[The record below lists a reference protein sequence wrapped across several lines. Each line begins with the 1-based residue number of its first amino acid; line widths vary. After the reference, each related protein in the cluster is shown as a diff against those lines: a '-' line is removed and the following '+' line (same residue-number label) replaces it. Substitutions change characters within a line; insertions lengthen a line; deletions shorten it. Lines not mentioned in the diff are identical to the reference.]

1 LIDEYFGMDA
11 RFISRKKRQPVEACA
26 DESGTLG
33 TESQFQREAREWVQ
47 RGDWHR
53 QKDLPEDA
61 VQSYLKAIALEPESA
76 EAHISLAHIHLERN
90 EHQRAMEY
98 YCRVIE
104 ITMDETLPKSK
115 MLYAA
120 AFQGIGRCLF
130 EKGDCEDGVEFMRR
144 AVKLG
149 VDCEWLNGTTAQA
162 TMHFNL
168 GYALA
173 NKPGLFRKEGD
184 KEEAVAQ
191 FRKGVE
197 LDPFNA
203 EGLFTLGTV
212 LYHQGRYRESVD
224 SLRRALHLVNSYS
237 SIYERDIR
245 GVVHFGLAVALYE
258 EGKRDQ
264 VFWMGW
270 FKRLASLYH
279 GIRGRFMNSEI

>member
-1 LIDEYFGMDA
+1 MAD
-11 RFISRKKRQPVEACA
+11 RFLSRKKKQPAETLAREAGDLGA
-26 DESGTLG
+26 ESR
-33 TESQFQREAREWVQ
+33 FQREARNWVQ
-47 RGDWHR
+47 RGDWQR
-53 QKDLPEDA
+53 QKDLTEDA
-61 VQSYLKAIALEPESA
+61 VQSYLKAIALEPELT

-104 ITMDETLPKSK
+104 ITMDEPSSRSK
-115 MLYAA
+115 MLHAA
-120 AFQGIGRCLF
+120 AFQGVGRCLY
-130 EKGDCEDGVEFMRR
+130 ENGDCEDGVEFMQR
-144 AVKLG
+144 AVELG

-173 NKPGLFRKEGD
+173 NKPGLFRKQGD
-184 KEEAVAQ
+184 KEKAVAH
-191 FRKGVE
+191 FRRGVE
-197 LDPFNA
+197 IDPYNA

-212 LYHQGRYRESVD
+212 LYHQGRYGESVD
-224 SLRRALHLVNSYS
+224 SLRQALDLVNTFS

-270 FKRLASLYH
+270 VKRLAGVYH
-279 GIRGRFMNSEI
+279 GIRGRLLNSEI

>member
-1 LIDEYFGMDA
+1 LIYEYFDMTT
-11 RFISRKKRQPVEACA
+11 RFSSRKRKQPAETLAS
-26 DESGTLG
+26 EPGTLDA
-33 TESQFQREAREWVQ
+33 ESRFQREANEWVQ

-53 QKDLPEDA
+53 QKDLPEQA
-61 VQSYLKAIALEPESA
+61 VQSYLKAIALEPEVA
-76 EAHISLAHIHLERN
+76 EAHISLAHIYLERD
-90 EHQRAMEY
+90 EHQCAMEY

-104 ITMDETLPKSK
+104 ITMDEPSSKSK

-120 AFQGIGRCLF
+120 AFQGVGRCLF
-130 EKGDCEDGVEFMRR
+130 AKGDCEDGVAFMRR
-144 AVKLG
+144 AVELG

-173 NKPGLFRKEGD
+173 NKPGLFRKESD

-197 LDPFNA
+197 LDPYNA

-212 LYHQGRYRESVD
+212 LYHQGQFHESVD
-224 SLRRALHLVNSYS
+224 SLRRALDLVNTFS

-264 VFWMGW
+264 VFWTGW
-270 FKRLASLYH
+270 LKRLAGVYH
-279 GIRGRFMNSEI
+279 GIRGRLLNSEI